1 MSTVKLDNQLLA
13 ERYDQVSEGQFKNG
27 LILVEKLGIK
37 PGHNVLDIGCGTGR
51 LTLHVAG
58 IVGSNGKV
66 VGIDPS
72 GQRIEIARRKLRYA
86 PFDNISFEAGNSN
99 DLHNF
104 KNGSFDIVY
113 LNIVLHWI
121 HDKEDALAQIY
132 RVLKPGG
139 RLGITTGNK
148 DKPYTVKS
156 IMNEVLQKS
165 HYAGAIAVDKEPSK
179 SVNMRELKSLLHQ
192 AGFKIVIMNCKK
204 DPRYFETPLKCIEY
218 VEASLF
224 GNFLSNV
231 PANMQESVKADVM
244 AELEKQR
251 TPEGIENVYNTIF
264 AVAGK

>member
-1 MSTVKLDNQLLA
+1 MSNVELDNQLLA

-27 LILVEKLGIK
+27 LILIEKLGIK
-37 PGHNVLDIGCGTGR
+37 AGNKVLDIGCGTGR
-51 LTLHVAG
+51 LTLHVARIAG
-58 IVGSNGKV
+58 NEGEV

-72 GQRIEIARRKLRYA
+72 VQRIEVARRKIRNTTL
-86 PFDNISFEAGNSN
+86 NVSFELGNSN
-99 DLHNF
+99 DLYHF
-104 KNGSFDIVY
+104 EDDSFDIVY

-121 HDKEDALAQIY
+121 QEKEDALAEIY

-156 IMNEVLQKS
+156 IIEEVLRLPR
-165 HYAGAIAVDKEPSK
+165 YAGAVDAEKETSK
-179 SVNMRELKSLLHQ
+179 PLNMSELKALLQ
-192 AGFKIVIMNCKK
+192 GTGFKIIEINCEK

-231 PANMQESVKADVM
+231 PEALRESVKSDIM
-244 AELEKQR
+244 AELEKRR
-251 TPEGIENVYNTIF
+251 TPKGIEDVYNTIF
-264 AVAGK
+264 AMAEK

>member
-1 MSTVKLDNQLLA
+1 MSNVELDNQLLA
-13 ERYDQVSEGQFKNG
+13 ERYDHVSEGQFNNG
-27 LILVEKLGIK
+27 LILIEKLGIK
-37 PGHNVLDIGCGTGR
+37 TGNNVIDIGCGTGR
-51 LTLHVAG
+51 LTLHVAR

-72 GQRIEIARRKLRYA
+72 VQRIEVARRKVRDA
-86 PFDNISFEAGNSN
+86 PLLNVSFEIGNSN
-99 DLHNF
+99 DLYHFENDC
-104 KNGSFDIVY
+104 FDIVY

-121 HDKEDALAQIY
+121 QEKEDAFAQIY

-156 IMNEVLQKS
+156 IIEEVLRRS
-165 HYAGAIAVDKEPSK
+165 RYAGAVDAKKETSRP
-179 SVNMRELKSLLHQ
+179 VNMSELKALLEG
-192 AGFKIVIMNCKK
+192 AGFKIIEINCQK

-231 PANMQESVKADVM
+231 PENLRESVKSDIM
-244 AELEKQR
+244 AELEKRR
-251 TPEGIENVYNTIF
+251 TPKGIEDVYNTIF
-264 AVAGK
+264 AMAEK

>member
-13 ERYDQVSEGQFKNG
+13 ERYDQVSEGQFNNG
-27 LILVEKLGIK
+27 LILIEKLGIK
-37 PGHNVLDIGCGTGR
+37 TGHNVLDIGCGTGR
-51 LTLHVAG
+51 MTLHVAG

-72 GQRIEIARRKLRYA
+72 VQRIGVAQRKVRDA
-86 PFDNISFEAGNSN
+86 PLLNVNFKIGNSN
-99 DLHNF
+99 DLYHF
-104 KNGSFDIVY
+104 EDDSFDIVY

-121 HDKEDALAQIY
+121 QEKEDALSQIY

-156 IMNEVLQKS
+156 IINEILKRPRYSGVSNAKK
-165 HYAGAIAVDKEPSK
+165 DPS
-179 SVNMRELKSLLHQ
+179 SPVNIRELELLIMES
-192 AGFKIVIMNCKK
+192 GFKEFEMTCKK

-231 PANMQESVKADVM
+231 PANLQDSVKADIM
-244 AELEKQR
+244 AELEKRR
-251 TPEGIENVYNTIF
+251 TSKGIENVYNTIF
-264 AVAGK
+264 AVAEK

>member
-1 MSTVKLDNQLLA
+1 MSAVTLDNRLLA
-13 ERYDQVSEGQFKNG
+13 ERYDLVSDGQFNNG
-27 LILVEKLGIK
+27 LILVKKLGIK

-51 LTLHVAG
+51 LTLHVAR

-72 GQRIEIARRKLRYA
+72 AQRIEVARRKVRDA
-86 PFDNISFEAGNSN
+86 PFLNVSFEIGNSN
-99 DLHNF
+99 DLYRF
-104 KNGSFDIVY
+104 EDDSFDIVY

-121 HDKEDALAQIY
+121 QEKEDALSQIY

-156 IMNEVLQKS
+156 IMNEILKRPQYSGVSNAKKDPGS
-165 HYAGAIAVDKEPSK
+165 P
-179 SVNMRELKSLLHQ
+179 VNVRELELLIMES
-192 AGFKIVIMNCKK
+192 GFKEFEMICKK

-231 PANMQESVKADVM
+231 PANMQESVKADIM
-244 AELEKQR
+244 AELEKRR
-251 TPEGIENVYNTIF
+251 TPKGIENVYHTIF
-264 AVAGK
+264 AVAVK